1 MTKNTDSGTLES
13 LVSSEIIKPF
23 EKLSDAYTGE
33 YHNIDKILINGSFDK
48 FDRWHEH
55 TVEAF
60 KKAGKTPEEKKE
72 LKEVGEAFA
81 QSASVMHNFGKNV
94 ERKLNGAAEK
104 IEKIARSIET
114 GIKDLFGH
122 VSDWLSGKTNKKGM
136 IQEIKK
142 TTEEV
147 VKSAPLTT
155 KEKII
160 IQSGYAV
167 AGELAKSTKVNMD
180 KLMQEMKEKQKSAK
194 VLDSTNSR

>member
-1 MTKNTDSGTLES
+1 MPNHRNTRSWSAIVDKFETRNELNAS
-13 LVSSEIIKPF
+13 L
-23 EKLSDAYTGE
+23 
-33 YHNIDKILINGSFDK
+33 DK
-48 FDRWHEH
+48 FDRWHEE
-55 TVEAF
+55 TVEEF

-81 QSASVMHNFGKNV
+81 QSASVMHDFGKNV

-104 IEKIARSIET
+104 IEKVARSIET

-122 VSDWLSGKTNKKGM
+122 VCDWLSGKAKKKEM
-136 IQEIKK
+136 IEEIKK

-167 AGELAKSTKVNMD
+167 AGELNKSTKVNTD
-180 KLMQEMKEKQKSAK
+180 KLMHEMKEKQKPTK
-194 VLDSTNSR
+194 VRDSSNSR